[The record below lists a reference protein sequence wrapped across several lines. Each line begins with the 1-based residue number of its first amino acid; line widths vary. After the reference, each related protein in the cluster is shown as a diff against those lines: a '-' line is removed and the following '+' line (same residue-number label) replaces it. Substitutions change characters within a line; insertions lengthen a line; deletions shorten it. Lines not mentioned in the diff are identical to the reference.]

1 MALKDIKANIAR
13 DIREP
18 VLHICE
24 TLVDRLAAMRPA
36 QLERLTY
43 MLLADFAQSR
53 PDDDV
58 FQSALTALT
67 TIKHNPL
74 TLYFVFY
81 DEADDREIAI
91 SASEAMQSVDNAV
104 FIHPRTG
111 EEVKNFTTH
120 LKPVYRASPEFVKSL
135 TVDNEY

>member
-1 MALKDIKANIAR
+1 MALQDIKENIAR

-18 VLHICE
+18 VLHVCQ
-24 TLVDRLAAMRPA
+24 TLVDRLALMQPA
-36 QLERLTY
+36 QLQRLTY
-43 MLLADFAQSR
+43 MLLADFAQTR

-58 FQSALTALT
+58 FHAALTALT

-91 SASEAMQSVDNAV
+91 TALEVMQSVDEAM

-111 EEVKNFTTH
+111 EEVQDFESQ
-120 LKPVYRASPEFVKSL
+120 LKPVYKASQEFINALAVG
-135 TVDNEY
+135 NEH

>member
-1 MALKDIKANIAR
+1 MALQDIKENIAR

-18 VLHICE
+18 VLHVCQN
-24 TLVDRLAAMRPA
+24 LVDRLAAMRPD
-36 QLERLTY
+36 QLQRLTY
-43 MLLADFAQSR
+43 ILLADFAQTR

-81 DEADDREIAI
+81 DEGEDREIAV
-91 SASEAMQSVDNAV
+91 SASEVMQSVDEAV

-111 EEVKNFTTH
+111 EEIEDFTGQ
-120 LKPVYRASPEFVKSL
+120 LKPVYKASQEFVNAL
-135 TVDNEY
+135 VAANGR

>member
-1 MALKDIKANIAR
+1 MALRDIKESLTR

-18 VLHICE
+18 VLHVCQ
-24 TLVDRLAAMRPA
+24 TLVDRLAAMRPT
-36 QLERLTY
+36 QLQRLTY
-43 MLLADFAQSR
+43 VLLADFAQTK

-91 SASEAMQSVDNAV
+91 SASEVMQSVDESV

-111 EEVKNFTTH
+111 EEVADFASQ
-120 LKPVYRASPEFVKSL
+120 LKPVYKASQEFVNAL
-135 TVDNEY
+135 VVANGR

>member
-1 MALKDIKANIAR
+1 MALQDIKENLVR

-18 VLHICE
+18 VLHVCQTI
-24 TLVDRLAAMRPA
+24 VDRLAGMRPT
-36 QLERLTY
+36 QLQRLTY
-43 MLLADFAQSR
+43 VLLADFAQTK

-58 FQSALTALT
+58 LQSALTALT

-74 TLYFVFY
+74 TLYFVFH

-91 SASEAMQSVDNAV
+91 SASEVMQSVDEAI

-111 EEVKNFTTH
+111 EEIEDFASQ
-120 LKPVYRASPEFVKSL
+120 LKPVYKASQEFVKALVAS
-135 TVDNEY
+135 NGR